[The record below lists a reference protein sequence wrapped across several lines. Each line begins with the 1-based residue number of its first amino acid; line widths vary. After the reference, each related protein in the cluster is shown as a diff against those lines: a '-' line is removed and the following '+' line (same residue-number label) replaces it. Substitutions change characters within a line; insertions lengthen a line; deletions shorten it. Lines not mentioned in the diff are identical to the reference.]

1 MEEAKLEVASQALAA
16 HGTVTGA
23 ASALGVHRSTVYR
36 WLSSRA
42 LSA

>member
-1 MEEAKLEVASQALAA
+1 MLI
-16 HGTVTGA
+16 TVFSKETDVSVRA

-36 WLSSRA
+36 WLSRGA